1 MFSKAKAPVKPLFI
15 SEEVLFVFDF
25 VFSAMVNQGSKRE
38 LYIVVLNEVRLTM
51 KVLSLIVLLIIFIPA
66 NTLSMGLAPV
76 PRDEPG
82 ETVKTTATP
91 SSGKPFQTSF
101 FSLTRGHAIAPSFLT
116 FGDGEQFEISTPGED
131 FLKATGTFT
140 KDNLLFNARFEATLL
155 KQEKHYQYT
164 FTLKGI
170 SLLDNYI
177 AGVLVLSEF
186 IQETD
191 QTQEVRFLFLGTPE
205 TDEAP
210 EEEKKGLFPF

>member
-1 MFSKAKAPVKPLFI
+1 
-15 SEEVLFVFDF
+15 
-25 VFSAMVNQGSKRE
+25 
-38 LYIVVLNEVRLTM
+38 M
-51 KVLSLIVLLIIFIPA
+51 KVLSLIMLLIIFIPA

-76 PRDEPG
+76 PRDEPR

-91 SSGKPFQTSF
+91 SSGKQFKTSF
-101 FSLTRGHAIAPSFLT
+101 FSLTRRHAIAPSFLT
-116 FGDGEQFEISTPGED
+116 FGDGEQFEIKTPGED

-164 FTLKGI
+164 FTLQGI

-205 TDEAP
+205 TDEPP
-210 EEEKKGLFPF
+210 EEDRKGLFPF

>member
-1 MFSKAKAPVKPLFI
+1 
-15 SEEVLFVFDF
+15 
-25 VFSAMVNQGSKRE
+25 
-38 LYIVVLNEVRLTM
+38 M

-82 ETVKTTATP
+82 ETVNTTATP

-101 FSLTRGHAIAPSFLT
+101 FSLTRGHAIAPSSLT
-116 FGDGEQFEISTPGED
+116 FGDGEQFGISTPGED

-140 KDNLLFNARFEATLL
+140 KDNLFFNARFEATLL

-164 FTLKGI
+164 FTVKGI

-177 AGVLVLSEF
+177 AGVVVLNESIE
-186 IQETD
+186 ETA
-191 QTQEVRFLFLGTPE
+191 QKQEVSFLFLGM
-205 TDEAP
+205 P
-210 EEEKKGLFPF
+210 EEAIVPEKNKRSLFPF

>member
-1 MFSKAKAPVKPLFI
+1 M
-15 SEEVLFVFDF
+15 
-25 VFSAMVNQGSKRE
+25 
-38 LYIVVLNEVRLTM
+38 NEVRLAM

-66 NTLSMGLAPV
+66 NTLSMGLVPV

-82 ETVKTTATP
+82 APVKTTATP

-101 FSLTRGHAIAPSFLT
+101 FSLTRGHAIAPSLLT

-131 FLKATGTFT
+131 FLKTTGAFT
-140 KDNLLFNARFEATLL
+140 KDNLLFNARFEATRL

-164 FTLKGI
+164 FTLQGI

-205 TDEAP
+205 TDEPP
-210 EEEKKGLFPF
+210 EEDRKGLFPF